1 MPVVVLRT
9 TDGGWHPLAPFR
21 ILAVMCHPYSRELR
35 RRMLSLVEAETYVGP
50 ARRAK
55 LDSNAFQDEV
65 RRAKVRSM
73 LVGDLL
79 LYLIQLHAHERPA
92 TITRALKLVTA
103 PYPRWQQPTGAAWRI
118 EDQRAPRIRIH
129 RAAVMDA
136 FHDYLPVAHL
146 WAAFVVNIVEEP
158 ERFWQATESTL
169 PTLIGV
175 AKGLEDLAA
184 TIPWRGRD
192 RQYLFERRRAW
203 RFAFPGS
210 EADRITRIRESIAQ
224 HIPLLTPRQRAILA
238 S

>member
-1 MPVVVLRT
+1 
-9 TDGGWHPLAPFR
+9 
-21 ILAVMCHPYSRELR
+21 
-35 RRMLSLVEAETYVGP
+35 
-50 ARRAK
+50 
-55 LDSNAFQDEV
+55 
-65 RRAKVRSM
+65 
-73 LVGDLL
+73 
-79 LYLIQLHAHERPA
+79 
-92 TITRALKLVTA
+92 
-103 PYPRWQQPTGAAWRI
+103 
-118 EDQRAPRIRIH
+118 
-129 RAAVMDA
+129 MDA

-224 HIPLLTPRQRAILA
+224 HIPLLTPRQRTILA